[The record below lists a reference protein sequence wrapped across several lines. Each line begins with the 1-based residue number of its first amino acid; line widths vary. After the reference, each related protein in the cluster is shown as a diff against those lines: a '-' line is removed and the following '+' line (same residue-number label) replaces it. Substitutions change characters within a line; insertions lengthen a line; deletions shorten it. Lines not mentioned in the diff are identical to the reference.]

1 MLKKPGISAD
11 LWHPLAAFLPGVSY
25 EYGERHVE
33 IDRNEERMLSA
44 NSKGFVKIIFHR
56 GASRQGMFSTCYS

>member
-1 MLKKPGISAD
+1 MNRIKIC
-11 LWHPLAAFLPGVSY
+11 
-25 EYGERHVE
+25 GERHVE

-44 NSKGFVKIIFHR
+44 NSKGFVKIVFHL